1 MKAAS
6 RILFGL
12 CVLFL
17 SASLLLIFS
26 EEGLQAQ
33 NSRPPETKPPSSH
46 PGVLSSE
53 PVTPQLSRPVREL
66 PTDRHEPFLERE
78 INAMRNP
85 GLFQDDLGLTGT
97 DTHKQDPLAAQSV
110 NNGRTPGLS
119 FDFEGLGSDGFSPPD
134 TVGDVGPNHYIQMVN
149 VSFAIFDKS
158 GNIVQGDTLFTD
170 LFAGSGLT
178 ACETENDGD
187 PIVVYDDLADR
198 WLLSQFVVTGDRMC
212 IAISTTPDPTG
223 TYYLYQFTMPDFPDY
238 FKFGVWPDAYY
249 MGTNTGFPNQY
260 YAYAF
265 DRARMLN
272 GLPAT
277 FQFSNGHANFLMPAD
292 LDGSS
297 APPSGTPGYF
307 YTMFSNGYPNHPAG
321 VDRIALYEF
330 DVDWAT
336 PANSTFTLA
345 QEYPIAPYNYTV
357 CGFFVGNCIPQPGTA
372 QGIDSLSYWPMF
384 RFAYRNLIG
393 YEAMVGNFTV
403 DLDGTNKAAIRW
415 FEMQREGTNP
425 WALHQE
431 GTYAPDSS
439 HRWMGSMALDG
450 SGNIALGYSVSS
462 STTTPAIRYATRLR
476 TDPLGTLQ
484 AEQSLIEGGGVQTGI
499 HRWGDY
505 SAMSVDPVDDCTFW
519 YTSEYHDTNDAGFN
533 WNTRVGVF
541 RIPEC
546 TGSLGPDFT
555 LDANPTSQVVCAPDT
570 AVYNLSL
577 EYVSGFNGQVALN
590 ALGVPAG
597 TTASIVPATV
607 MTPTTSST
615 LTLTVGAT
623 TPGSY
628 NIDIV
633 GVTVPTPTHTTTVS
647 LDVYDA
653 TPATPTLTT
662 PTNGAVGVSLT
673 PTFSWTAVPQAASYV
688 IQIDD
693 DPGFGSLNY
702 TAVTTDTNHTI
713 GTPLAANTTYYWRI
727 QASNGC
733 GSSPFTPTRVFT
745 TLSIVC
751 AVYASTDTPI
761 PLIDPGTINSTMIIG
776 PNGTIQDVNVL
787 VNTSHT
793 WVGDLIFTVTHIDTG
808 TAVTIIDR
816 PGVPA
821 STFGCANN
829 NILATLDDEAILPVE
844 NQCAA
849 GTPTIN
855 GTFIPNNPLS
865 VFDGE
870 NSTGT
875 WRMTVTDAVGPDTG
889 TLNSWSLEVCTGS
902 TTGST
907 AVWDGGGITND
918 WSEATNWVGDV
929 VPQATD
935 TVLFDTTST
944 KDALLDVT
952 FPGTVANIII
962 NSGYTGTITMDRPF
976 TVTGDYTQVDG
987 VFVVSDPATAVMTV
1001 GDSMT
1006 HLGGVLRQTQ
1016 TVNSTAVPFLQIE
1029 DGAATVKYRGVTLDA
1044 IPYSSNLGAVTVNVR
1059 AVDRVTQF
1067 CTNTG
1072 ALSGP
1077 YAGRCFDVTPTI
1089 TGTAMLRLYALTS
1102 ELPSGTFSPAVYHDS
1117 TGSGDWVRLTTNAT
1131 TGTIGTYTYA
1141 EAEAAGFSPF
1151 LIGDVV
1157 ETPTAVTLTNL
1168 SYANNNTVLLTAV
1181 FMLFLLMLSGIF
1193 LWTQRLAK

>member
-1 MKAAS
+1 M
-6 RILFGL
+6 LFGL
-12 CVLFL
+12 WALL
-17 SASLLLIFS
+17 AITALLLSIS
-26 EEGLQAQ
+26 EK
-33 NSRPPETKPPSSH
+33 ETKAQTVRPIEPTNA
-46 PGVLSSE
+46 PKVIASE

-66 PTDRHEPFLERE
+66 PTNQNKLFLDRE
-78 INAMRNP
+78 INPLRNP

-119 FDFEGLGSDGFSPPD
+119 FDFEGLGSDGYAPPD

-198 WLLSQFVVTGDRMC
+198 WLLSQFAISTGNRMC

-223 TYYLYQFTMPDFPDY
+223 AYYLYQFTMPNFPDY

-277 FQFSNGHANFLMPAD
+277 FQYSNGHANFLMPAD
-292 LDGSS
+292 LDGAN
-297 APPSGTPGYF
+297 APPGGTPGYF
-307 YTMFSNGYPNHPAG
+307 YTMYSNGYPNHPAG
-321 VDRIALYEF
+321 VDRLALYEF

-336 PANSTFTLA
+336 PANSTFALA
-345 QEYPIAPYNYTV
+345 QEHPIAPYNYTV

-372 QGIDSLSYWPMF
+372 QGLDSLSYWPMF

-415 FEMQREGTNP
+415 FEMQRTGTNP
-425 WALHQE
+425 WTLHQE
-431 GTYAPDSS
+431 GTYAPDSD
-439 HRWMGSMALDG
+439 HRWMGSIALDG
-450 SGNIALGYSVSS
+450 SGHIALGYSVSS
-462 STTTPAIRYATRLR
+462 GTTIPAIRYATRLR

-499 HRWGDY
+499 NRWGDY
-505 SAMSVDPVDDCTFW
+505 SAMSVDPADDCTFW
-519 YTSEYHDTNDAGFN
+519 YTSEYHDINNAGFN

-555 LDANPTSQVVCAPDT
+555 LDATPASQTVCAPDT
-570 AVYNLSL
+570 AVYDLSL
-577 EYVSGFNGQVALN
+577 DYLAGFNRQVALS
-590 ALGVPAG
+590 AVGVPAG
-597 TTASIVPATV
+597 TTASMVPATV

-628 NIDIV
+628 DIDIV
-633 GVTVPTPTHTTTVS
+633 GVAVPTPTHTTTVS

-653 TPATPTLTT
+653 VPGTPVLTA
-662 PTNGAVGVSLT
+662 PANGANGVPLSPAL
-673 PTFSWTAVPQAASYV
+673 SWTAVPQAASYI

-693 DPGFGSLNY
+693 DPGFGSVDY
-702 TAVTTDTNHTI
+702 TAVTTDTSHTV
-713 GTPLAANTTYYWRI
+713 GTPLAAGTTYYWRI

-733 GSSPFTPTRVFT
+733 GSSPYSPPRIFT
-745 TLSIVC
+745 TLVVVCSI
-751 AVYASTDTPI
+751 YPSTNVPLRI
-761 PLIDPGTINSTMIIG
+761 PPTGTAGTTSSVLNIPT
-776 PNGTIQDVNVL
+776 NGTIIDVNVL
-787 VNTSHT
+787 NLVGTHT
-793 WVGDLIFTVTHIDTG
+793 WMGDLDFFLERPG
-808 TAVTIIDR
+808 TSVQLYENVAACSANNFNVNFDDEAA
-816 PGVPA
+816 PGVPPCPPIGGFTYQPFSQLSA
-821 STFGCANN
+821 FDG
-829 NILATLDDEAILPVE
+829 
-844 NQCAA
+844 QGQA
-849 GTPTIN
+849 GTWTLRIVDN
-855 GTFIPNNPLS
+855 FFGDFG
-865 VFDGE
+865 F
-870 NSTGT
+870 
-875 WRMTVTDAVGPDTG
+875 
-889 TLNSWSLEVCTGS
+889 LNSWSLEICTGS
-902 TTGST
+902 TAGGT
-907 AVWDGGGITND
+907 AIWDGGGTTNN
-918 WSEATNWVGDV
+918 WSEGTNWVGDT

-944 KDALLDVT
+944 KNALLDAA
-952 FPGTVANIII
+952 FPGTVSNAII
-962 NSGYTGTITMDRPF
+962 NTGYTGTITMDRPF
-976 TVTGDYTQVDG
+976 TVIGNYTQLDG

-1001 GDSMT
+1001 GGNMNHIS
-1006 HLGGVLRQTQ
+1006 GVLRQTQ
-1016 TVNSTAVPFLQIE
+1016 TVNGTAVPFLQIE
-1029 DGAATVKYRGVTLDA
+1029 DGAAAIKYRGATLDA
-1044 IPYSSNLGAVTVNVR
+1044 TPYSSNLGAVTVNVR

-1072 ALSGP
+1072 AMSGP

-1102 ELPSGTFSPAVYHDS
+1102 ELPGSPFSPAVYHDT
-1117 TGSGDWVRLTTNAT
+1117 TGAGDWVQLTTNAA

-1141 EAEAAGFSPF
+1141 EAEATGFSPF
-1151 LIGDVV
+1151 LIGDAV

-1168 SYANNNTVLLTAV
+1168 TTARQPFLPIAWLLLG
-1181 FMLFLLMLSGIF
+1181 MLILTSLS
-1193 LWTQRLAK
+1193 LWFRHKTSRP